1 MNTVQLQRI
10 IDIAIQ
16 LFIITGLLYAAYELL
31 VVFHIPGRNLI
42 LFSDAM
48 DIDLSLL
55 VARRLYALEFWIIL
69 TCYFVYLGL
78 RKKIWK

>member
-1 MNTVQLQRI
+1 MNTTYVQRI
-10 IDIAIQ
+10 IDVTIQ

-42 LFSDAM
+42 LFGDAM